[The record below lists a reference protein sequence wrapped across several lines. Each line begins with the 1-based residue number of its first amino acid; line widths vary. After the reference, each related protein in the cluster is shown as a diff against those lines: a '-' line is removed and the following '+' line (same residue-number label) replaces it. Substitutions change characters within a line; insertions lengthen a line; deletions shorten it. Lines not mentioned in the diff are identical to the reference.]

1 MEIETE
7 ANPSSFLQGA
17 GLVIL
22 ALGLVVFSIGIIL
35 GSGLIAGLAIPVTVA
50 GGFMMVWGM

>member
-1 MEIETE
+1 MKIETE

-35 GSGLIAGLAIPVTVA
+35 GNGLMAGLAILVTAA
-50 GGFMMVWGM
+50 GGCMMVWGM